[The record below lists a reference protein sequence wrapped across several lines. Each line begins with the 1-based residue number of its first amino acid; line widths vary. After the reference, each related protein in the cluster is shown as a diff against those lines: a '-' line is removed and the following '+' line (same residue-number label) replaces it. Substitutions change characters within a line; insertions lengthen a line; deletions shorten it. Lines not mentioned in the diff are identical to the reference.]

1 MNNKIFDIF
10 KSKDKKRFEYI
21 IKLIEA
27 NNFEKLYDEDHN
39 DFGLENKKYI
49 EQVLK
54 RIEEEVMNNNELLLN
69 MQQHY
74 YFRRNYFYRNV
85 IQKQPNII
93 ETLIKDDYFYTYSE
107 MSDLILLA
115 IENGYNPKSEF
126 INENFE
132 KLEKPK
138 VIDKLLELGYK
149 PSVETI
155 EKYSVFKEQSVFLK
169 ILDQGY
175 IPTRNFLEHFKL
187 PQEKEIIDTIFQ
199 KTDITLDFI
208 YCTFDGNSYAQRKV
222 INERPDL
229 LLQIDSYSKIFTPIW
244 IEAIKEGYDIEDAM
258 KRQPRLKWD
267 YKIFSRIIKSNPQL
281 IKYWDSAVTDEV
293 EKLYTL
299 AIAMG
304 YKPSIKDVT
313 DNHRMCQSKVIMKEL
328 IKHRPE
334 AIKYLDISDINDIS
348 DLARFSLECGYM
360 PTVADLDINKK
371 LLNSFDIMKNVIQ
384 DKPEMINQ
392 VNPYIANLDELV
404 QISIDNGFNGDFQN
418 YDILRS
424 ESALKYIINKT
435 NRIPK
440 IKYKQ
445 TYSMEMYEWFIEK
458 GYKTEDIVDLF
469 ISNFDVMK
477 IIIKD
482 KPEYIHKIDMGKSS
496 EIDELCL
503 LAIESGYV
511 PKFED
516 EIFAR
521 APKSSELMIKKFP
534 NYIEKVGLYD
544 VIGWSTVVLWDNY
557 NELCK
562 IALDNGFI
570 PNVENMGNGY
580 GGSTTIKYNYNYE
593 IMKIAIPQKPE
604 LIESC
609 EVSDKEQYDELCLLA
624 LQYGYEC
631 TNEYALNHWG
641 KKMKTNY
648 NIMKEF
654 IKHNPKL
661 ITEIDITNPDEIQA
675 LLDEAQINEDS
686 LSYSGL
692 LIFDSAEQKKILSLI
707 SMLPEDIQ
715 KKYCSS
721 DYLTDLL
728 TKASKMSQINDEVM
742 SSLNIDFIKGDEI
755 TKYFTPEQIEILS
768 CYPDTQKKIIHVF
781 YDNFKMNI
789 ISKLVHHYKDNFEWI
804 LILEKALDNINSEE
818 YINLLENLK
827 TKELS
832 DTEIN
837 DLIFLIISD
846 NHLDISSYD
855 ELKNI
860 ENIREKYINMLIKRN
875 TISSLKTAYLEKVFG
890 IDLGTAIDL
899 ISKYGESLESDAIN
913 SLEDDSKTE
922 FIILENIKKIINL
935 NNIDILKYYIDN
947 INPDFIVKPDLMITY
962 ESRLKYVFTKE
973 FNKSFAKPKLEDK
986 VSTHDTSEDIYDIYL
1001 SAGING
1007 DKKFRMMI
1015 TSIGA
1020 YTGMEEPDDYYSSW
1034 NTNKIASHGCCCSYV
1049 GEKNL
1054 GTAEIKYCCFG
1065 FTDYDLGSLLLSG
1078 PYDLCSF
1085 SEDKSYQVTAKHPSM
1100 YLLPDDVLNYTRHTH
1115 NETVWERRNIEGDGM
1130 FKKQPSYIV
1139 YFVDNFEDRLTN
1151 DEAKKQWE
1159 AVKKASSNFSRE
1171 INGVMK
1177 PLPIMVVER
1186 EKIAQAQI
1194 NAINEKFEQFKQ
1206 TFDKKLM
1213 REIISDFES
1222 NYAGNRQHHINIS
1235 EKYFPQYSNLNDSFV
1250 GKIIDIINNCTV
1262 ADQSIIECIYELDKI
1277 VNNEKTKYDNTR
1289 QSLAQSVPSFNIE
1302 EALIEINKLKS
1313 KYILNKD
1320 SSLIIASSCF
1330 NNDRQYQKS
1339 DVESLNHEL
1348 LNAQLSPNEVLDI
1361 IQTTNIS
1368 GQLIPL
1374 ENQIKEEGINS
1385 KLKIHGQRHIQNV
1398 MLYSALIGS
1407 NMIKDEHDLSLL
1419 LVSAKYHDIGRTTD
1433 THEEHSSKGAE
1444 IVRRKLKDK
1453 YSSDEL
1459 AIICTLIEFHEI
1471 PRDYG
1476 EQTFINI
1483 AKKNG
1488 IKDTD
1493 LIRVKELAE
1502 ILKDADALDRTR
1514 FINKARLN
1522 PNFLKFDISKR
1533 LVMFASSMQETYSL
1547 EDLKQYDCVEEIDNL
1562 LKIYTPQE
1570 ILRTIR
1576 HNTRGNSRIEVEN
1589 YIRAWSETC
1598 NVKSGGTYE

>member
-1 MNNKIFDIF
+1 
-10 KSKDKKRFEYI
+10 
-21 IKLIEA
+21 
-27 NNFEKLYDEDHN
+27 
-39 DFGLENKKYI
+39 
-49 EQVLK
+49 
-54 RIEEEVMNNNELLLN
+54 
-69 MQQHY
+69 
-74 YFRRNYFYRNV
+74 
-85 IQKQPNII
+85 
-93 ETLIKDDYFYTYSE
+93 
-107 MSDLILLA
+107 
-115 IENGYNPKSEF
+115 
-126 INENFE
+126 
-132 KLEKPK
+132 
-138 VIDKLLELGYK
+138 
-149 PSVETI
+149 
-155 EKYSVFKEQSVFLK
+155 
-169 ILDQGY
+169 
-175 IPTRNFLEHFKL
+175 
-187 PQEKEIIDTIFQ
+187 
-199 KTDITLDFI
+199 
-208 YCTFDGNSYAQRKV
+208 
-222 INERPDL
+222 
-229 LLQIDSYSKIFTPIW
+229 
-244 IEAIKEGYDIEDAM
+244 
-258 KRQPRLKWD
+258 
-267 YKIFSRIIKSNPQL
+267 L

-304 YKPSIKDVT
+304 YKPSIKDIT

-371 LLNSFDIMKNVIQ
+371 LLYSFDIMKNVIQ
-384 DKPEMINQ
+384 DNPEMINQ

-482 KPEYIHKIDMGKSS
+482 KPEYIHKIDMSKSS

-557 NELCK
+557 NELCNL
-562 IALDNGFI
+562 ALENGFV
-570 PNVENMGNGY
+570 PNVEIMGNGY
-580 GGSTTIKYNYNYE
+580 GGITTIKYNYNYE

-609 EVSDKEQYDELCLLA
+609 EVSNKEQYDELCLLA

-631 TNEYALNHWG
+631 TNKYALNHWG

-654 IKHNPKL
+654 IKHYPKL

-686 LSYSGL
+686 LSDSGL
-692 LIFDSAEQKKILSLI
+692 LIFNLPGQIKILSLI

-715 KKYCSS
+715 KKYCSE

-728 TKASKMSQINDEVM
+728 TTVSKMSQTNDEVM
-742 SSLNIDFIKGDEI
+742 STLNINFIKGDEI
-755 TKYFTPEQIEILS
+755 TKYFSPEQIEILS
-768 CYPDTQKKIIHVF
+768 CYPDTQKKITEII
-781 YDNFKMNI
+781 YDEFKMNI

-899 ISKYGESLESDAIN
+899 ISKYGESLESDSIN

-973 FNKSFAKPKLEDK
+973 FNKSFVKPKLEDK

-1007 DKKFRMMI
+1007 DKKFGMMI

-1100 YLLPDDVLNYTRHTH
+1100 FLLPDDVLNYTRHTH
-1115 NETVWERRNIEGDGM
+1115 NETVWERRNIDGNGM

-1186 EKIAQAQI
+1186 EKIAKAQI

-1213 REIISDFES
+1213 REIISDYES

-1250 GKIIDIINNCTV
+1250 GKIINIINNCTV
-1262 ADQSIIECIYELDKI
+1262 ADQSIVECIYELDKI

-1302 EALIEINKLKS
+1302 EALIEISKLKS

-1320 SSLIIASSCF
+1320 SSLIIASSCI
-1330 NNDRQYQKS
+1330 NNDRQYQKT
-1339 DVESLNHEL
+1339 DVESLSQEL
-1348 LNAQLSPNEVLDI
+1348 LNTQLSPNEVLDI

-1368 GQLIPL
+1368 GQLILL
-1374 ENQIKEEGINS
+1374 ENQIKEESINS

-1407 NMIKDEHDLSLL
+1407 NMIKDEHDLNLL
-1419 LVSAKYHDIGRTTD
+1419 LVSAKYHDIGRSTD

-1547 EDLKQYDCVEEIDNL
+1547 EDLKQYNCVDEIDNL

-1589 YIRAWSETC
+1589 YIRAWSEAC